1 LLRRENRTRVNEPKV
16 KTNPPSSLRT
26 LVTEGP
32 TESLLV
38 LSDVHLGSDLNEQ
51 ARRDGFGRRSKRI
64 DEDMV
69 HLLAHYQSKKPT
81 GERWR
86 LVIAG
91 DFIDFIG
98 MAIPSYGEDVAT
110 EPSEEELEHGLG
122 NASDHARVKMR
133 KVAERHADVFDAL
146 ADFVAAGHALTLVH
160 GNHDLEFHW
169 DAVKDEL
176 RKTLVASA
184 ARRHASDAA
193 FDESVFGSRIEF
205 NPWFFYVNG
214 MAYIEHGHQY
224 DAYCATDTLMAPLS
238 PADPRRIARGFC
250 DVLLRFVVRPT
261 RGLKEHGHENL
272 GIKDYVTFGIGLG
285 LKGMFNLARSFARAV
300 IEMFRLRRAYFTEAA
315 QVLKAEHERRIGL
328 LAEATRIGI
337 DRLKALTALQVP
349 PITRSISGILGSV
362 LLDRLALGL
371 IAFLLLVVVGLFGIR
386 HGHAWWGALTVV
398 VAWALGHRYL
408 SGLRKIDPAE
418 DLIERASKLAK
429 LFPAAFVV
437 MGHTHT
443 PVKVPVNE
451 GTSTYSNLG
460 SWAEEEEPAGSAS
473 FYEAARTHL
482 VIHPAAS
489 PGSGVVAEFLKW
501 DSTAGPRQFVTP
513 EVPFSSNDTSKSS
526 KKTA

>member
-1 LLRRENRTRVNEPKV
+1 V
-16 KTNPPSSLRT
+16 KKNSPSVVVRT

-64 DEDMV
+64 DQDMV
-69 HLLAHYQSKKPT
+69 HLLAHYRSKKPA

-98 MAIPSYGEDVAT
+98 MAIPSGGEEIAT

-122 NASDHARVKMR
+122 NASDHARVKML
-133 KVAERHADVFDAL
+133 KVAERHPEVFDAI
-146 ADFVAAGHALTLVH
+146 AHFVAAGHALTIVH

-169 DAVKDEL
+169 DAVKSEL

-184 ARRHASDAA
+184 SRLHGPDRADA
-193 FDESVFGSRIEF
+193 FDEEEFVSRIEF

-214 MAYIEHGHQY
+214 VAYIEHGHQY

-261 RGLKEHGHENL
+261 RGLREHGHEHL
-272 GIKDYVTFGIGLG
+272 GIKDYVTFGMRLG
-285 LKGMFNLARSFARAV
+285 LKGMIGLVKNFGSAV
-300 IEMFRLRRAYFTEAA
+300 IELFRLRRAYFTEAA
-315 QVLKAEHERRIGL
+315 QVLKAEHERRVAL
-328 LAEATRIGI
+328 LSDATRIGL

-371 IAFLLLVVVGLFGIR
+371 IALLLLVVVGLFGMR
-386 HGHAWWGALTVV
+386 HGHAYWGAATVV
-398 VAWALGHRYL
+398 LAWAFGHRHL
-408 SGLRKIDPAE
+408 TRLRKIDPAE
-418 DLIERASKLAK
+418 YLIDRAAKLAK
-429 LFPAAFVV
+429 LFPAAVVV

-451 GTSTYSNLG
+451 GTATYINLG
-460 SWAEEEEPAGSAS
+460 SWAEEEEAAGSPS

-501 DSTAGPRQFVTP
+501 DSTEGPRQFVTP
-513 EVPFSSNDTSKSS
+513 EVPFSSRDTSKSS
-526 KKTA
+526 KKDA